1 MMGRRRLKKKYRR
14 ALHLILAGLVLLIAL
29 ICLAR
34 HCEQREPEPSRYYP
48 SISNLKAQFND
59 LNPLHLEAGRS
70 LGLAE
75 PPESRED
82 INTWRLREIKDCR
95 YYVVDR
101 LDYSVPYLTR
111 GGARLLDEI
120 GENFRD
126 SLEAKGMIPV
136 RFKLSSV
143 LRTKDDVRRLR
154 RSGNVNASE
163 NSSHCYGCTFDI
175 AWASYDLPKR
185 YNATWDQYR
194 GVMAEVLRDLRA
206 EGKCYVKFEAK
217 ESCFH
222 ITSRL

>member
-14 ALHLILAGLVLLIAL
+14 VLHLILAGLVLLIAL

-48 SISNLKAQFND
+48 SIRNLKAQFND

-75 PPESRED
+75 PPESREN

-126 SLEAKGMIPV
+126 SLEAKGIIPV

>member
-48 SISNLKAQFND
+48 SIRNLKAQFND

-82 INTWRLREIKDCR
+82 IDTWRLREIKDCR

-206 EGKCYVKFEAK
+206 EGKCYVKFGAK

>member
-34 HCEQREPEPSRYYP
+34 NCGQREPEPSRYYP
-48 SISNLKAQFND
+48 SIRNLKAQFND

-82 INTWRLREIKDCR
+82 IDTRRLREIKDCR

>member
-1 MMGRRRLKKKYRR
+1 MMGSRRLKKKYRR
-14 ALHLILAGLVLLIAL
+14 VLHLILAGLVLLIAL

-48 SISNLKAQFND
+48 SIRNLKAQFND

>member
-48 SISNLKAQFND
+48 SIRNLKAQFNA
-59 LNPLHLEAGRS
+59 LNPVHLEAGRS
-70 LGLAE
+70 LGLTE

>member
-34 HCEQREPEPSRYYP
+34 HCGQREREPSRYYP
-48 SISNLKAQFND
+48 SIRNLKAQFND

-75 PPESRED
+75 PPESREN

>member
-34 HCEQREPEPSRYYP
+34 HCEQRKPEPSRYYP
-48 SISNLKAQFND
+48 SIRNLKAQFND

-75 PPESRED
+75 PPESREN

-95 YYVVDR
+95 YYVVDK

-111 GGARLLDEI
+111 GGARLLDEV

>member
-34 HCEQREPEPSRYYP
+34 NCGQREPEPSRYYP
-48 SISNLKAQFND
+48 SIRNLKAQFND

-82 INTWRLREIKDCR
+82 IDTWRLREIKDCR
-95 YYVVDR
+95 FYVVDR

>member
-48 SISNLKAQFND
+48 SIRNLKVQFND

>member
-48 SISNLKAQFND
+48 SIRNLKAQFND

-70 LGLAE
+70 PGLAE

-82 INTWRLREIKDCR
+82 IDTRRLREIKDCR

-111 GGARLLDEI
+111 GGAKLLDEI

>member
-34 HCEQREPEPSRYYP
+34 HCGQMEPEPSRYYP
-48 SISNLKAQFND
+48 SIRNLKAQFND

>member
-34 HCEQREPEPSRYYP
+34 HCEQRKPEPSRYYP
-48 SISNLKAQFND
+48 SIRNLKAQFND

-82 INTWRLREIKDCR
+82 IDTWRLREIKDCR

>member
-48 SISNLKAQFND
+48 SIRNLKAQFND

-126 SLEAKGMIPV
+126 SLEAKGIIPV

>member
-14 ALHLILAGLVLLIAL
+14 VLHLILVGLVLLIAL

-48 SISNLKAQFND
+48 SIRNLKAQFND

>member
-48 SISNLKAQFND
+48 SIRNLKAQFND

-120 GENFRD
+120 GKNFRD

>member
-48 SISNLKAQFND
+48 SIRNLKAQFND
-59 LNPLHLEAGRS
+59 LNPLHLQAGRS

-82 INTWRLREIKDCR
+82 IDTWRLREIKDCR

>member
-14 ALHLILAGLVLLIAL
+14 VLHLILAGLVLLIAL

-48 SISNLKAQFND
+48 SIRNLKAQFND

-120 GENFRD
+120 GVNFRD

>member
-1 MMGRRRLKKKYRR
+1 MGRRRLKKKYRR
-14 ALHLILAGLVLLIAL
+14 VLHLILAGLVLLIAL

-48 SISNLKAQFND
+48 SIRNLKAQFND

-75 PPESRED
+75 PPESREN

>member
-48 SISNLKAQFND
+48 SIRNLKARFND

-82 INTWRLREIKDCR
+82 IDTWRLREIKDCR

>member
-14 ALHLILAGLVLLIAL
+14 VLHLILAGLVLLIAL

-34 HCEQREPEPSRYYP
+34 HCEQRDPEPSRYYP
-48 SISNLKAQFND
+48 SIRNLKAQFND

>member
-48 SISNLKAQFND
+48 SIRNLKAQFND

-82 INTWRLREIKDCR
+82 IDTRRLREIKDCR

>member
-48 SISNLKAQFND
+48 SIRNLKAQFND

-101 LDYSVPYLTR
+101 LDYSVPSLTR

>member
-34 HCEQREPEPSRYYP
+34 HCEQRDPEPSRYYP
-48 SISNLKAQFND
+48 SIRNLKAQFND

>member
-48 SISNLKAQFND
+48 SIRNLKAQFND

>member
-1 MMGRRRLKKKYRR
+1 MGRRRLKKKYRR

-34 HCEQREPEPSRYYP
+34 HCGQREPEPSRYYP
-48 SISNLKAQFND
+48 SIRNLKAQFND

-75 PPESRED
+75 PPESREN

-120 GENFRD
+120 GENFPRGQGHD
-126 SLEAKGMIPV
+126 TRALQAEFGSAHKRRCKAPEAF
-136 RFKLSSV
+136 R
-143 LRTKDDVRRLR
+143 
-154 RSGNVNASE
+154 
-163 NSSHCYGCTFDI
+163 
-175 AWASYDLPKR
+175 KR
-185 YNATWDQYR
+185 
-194 GVMAEVLRDLRA
+194 ECL
-206 EGKCYVKFEAK
+206 
-217 ESCFH
+217 
-222 ITSRL
+222 

>member
-14 ALHLILAGLVLLIAL
+14 VLHLILAGLVLLIAL

-48 SISNLKAQFND
+48 SIRNLKAQFND

-82 INTWRLREIKDCR
+82 IDTWRLREIKDCR

>member
-1 MMGRRRLKKKYRR
+1 MMGRRILKKKYRR
-14 ALHLILAGLVLLIAL
+14 VLHLILAGLVLLIAL

-48 SISNLKAQFND
+48 SIRNLKAQFND

>member
-14 ALHLILAGLVLLIAL
+14 VLHLILAGLVLLIAL

-34 HCEQREPEPSRYYP
+34 HCGQREPEPSRYYP
-48 SISNLKAQFND
+48 SIRNLKAQFND
-59 LNPLHLEAGRS
+59 LNPLHLEAGHS

>member
-48 SISNLKAQFND
+48 SIRNLKAQFND

-185 YNATWDQYR
+185 YNATWDQDR

>member
-48 SISNLKAQFND
+48 SIRNLRAQFND

>member
-34 HCEQREPEPSRYYP
+34 HCGQRESEPSRYYP
-48 SISNLKAQFND
+48 SIRNLKAQFND

-75 PPESRED
+75 PPESREN

>member
-48 SISNLKAQFND
+48 SIRNLKAQFND

-82 INTWRLREIKDCR
+82 IDTWRLREIKDCR

-126 SLEAKGMIPV
+126 SLEAKGIIPV

>member
-34 HCEQREPEPSRYYP
+34 HCGQRESEPSRYYP
-48 SISNLKAQFND
+48 SIRNLKAQFND

>member
-34 HCEQREPEPSRYYP
+34 NCGQREPEPSRYYP
-48 SISNLKAQFND
+48 SIRNLKAQFND

>member
-34 HCEQREPEPSRYYP
+34 NCGQREPEPSRYYP
-48 SISNLKAQFND
+48 SIRNLKAQFND

-82 INTWRLREIKDCR
+82 INIWRLREIKDCR

>member
-1 MMGRRRLKKKYRR
+1 MGRRRLKKKYRR

-34 HCEQREPEPSRYYP
+34 NCGQREPEPSRYYP
-48 SISNLKAQFND
+48 SIRNLKAQFND

-82 INTWRLREIKDCR
+82 IDTWRLREIKDCR
-95 YYVVDR
+95 FYVVDR

>member
-14 ALHLILAGLVLLIAL
+14 VLHLILAGLVLLIAL

-48 SISNLKAQFND
+48 SIRNLKAQFND

>member
-48 SISNLKAQFND
+48 SIRNLKAQFND

-111 GGARLLDEI
+111 GGAKLLDEI